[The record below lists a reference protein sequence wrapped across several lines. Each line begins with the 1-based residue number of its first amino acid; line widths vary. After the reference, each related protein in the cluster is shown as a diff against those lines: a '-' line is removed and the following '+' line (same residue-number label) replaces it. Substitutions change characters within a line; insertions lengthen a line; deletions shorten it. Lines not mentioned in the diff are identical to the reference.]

1 MASQKNEN
9 VNISTS
15 KERKGKDKG
24 LLKKKG
30 ERFLEKKRKIKKW
43 KDKGLWE
50 KGKDKGLCIRKG
62 KMSSQKWK
70 DIERKK

>member
-30 ERFLEKKRKIKKW
+30 ERFLEKKTKNKKM
-43 KDKGLWE
+43 KG
-50 KGKDKGLCIRKG
+50 
-62 KMSSQKWK
+62 
-70 DIERKK
+70 

>member
-24 LLKKKG
+24 LLKRKG
-30 ERFLEKKRKIKKW
+30 ERFLEKETKNKKM
-43 KDKGLWE
+43 KG
-50 KGKDKGLCIRKG
+50 
-62 KMSSQKWK
+62 
-70 DIERKK
+70 